1 MQTRGQRGTLGALA
15 PFFGAN
21 VLFGAGLF
29 AHAFLYNFYLDAL
42 GFGEGAMGVAA
53 ASLTAGGL
61 LTLAPAGLA
70 LDRWGSRS
78 VYLGAVALAATGLV
92 LGAWA
97 ERPAAVFAAA
107 AVAGLGTAS
116 WRVAMG
122 PVLMETAGP
131 ELRSRAFSWN
141 VAFLLASGAVWTA
154 LAGSLSAWAGGGVSS
169 LGGIRAALLLGAAGT
184 ALAGGAFLLLPD
196 QGREAAAARAA
207 TTPEGAPR
215 GLSLPRGVAVLVAAV
230 FVWMLGAALVLPFFN
245 LYFQRVHG
253 MDVEE
258 IGLIFAAAQA
268 LAAVVVFGGG
278 ELAQRWGPRRAF
290 GVWAALF
297 PLALL
302 ALVLGPGAWLAVAF
316 FAVQGL
322 PSPATNPLLDE
333 IVLDTAPPEQ
343 RGAASSWRNGATEAS
358 GLVGASLGGVLL
370 ERAGFGPLMTVAAV
384 VAAVGAWALWRSFS
398 RVSP

>member
-1 MQTRGQRGTLGALA
+1 MQTKGERGQLRALI

-53 ASLTAGGL
+53 ASMTAGGL
-61 LTLAPAGLA
+61 AALAPAGLA

-78 VYLGAVALAATGLV
+78 VYLGAVALAATGLA

-97 ERPAAVFAAA
+97 QRPATVFAAA
-107 AVAGLGTAS
+107 ALAGLGTAS

-122 PVLMETAGP
+122 PVVMELAGP
-131 ELRSRAFSWN
+131 GLRSRVFSWN
-141 VAFLLASGAVWTA
+141 VALLLASGAVWTA

-169 LGGIRAALLLGAAGT
+169 LGGIRVALWLGAAGT
-184 ALAGGAFLLLPD
+184 AVAGGAFLLLPG
-196 QGREAAAARAA
+196 QGRRAPVAGTAARS
-207 TTPEGAPR
+207 R
-215 GLSLPRGVAVLVAAV
+215 GGPWGLAVPWSVAVLVAGV

-245 LYFQRVHG
+245 LYFRRVHDL
-253 MDVEE
+253 DVEA
-258 IGLIFAAAQA
+258 IGLIFASAQA
-268 LAAVVVFGGG
+268 LTAVVVFGGG

-290 GVWAALF
+290 GVWGTLL
-297 PLALL
+297 PLALVG
-302 ALVLGPGAWLAVAF
+302 LVAGPGAWLAVALF
-316 FAVQGL
+316 VVQGL

-358 GLVGASLGGVLL
+358 GLVGAGLGGVLL
-370 ERAGFGPLMTVAAV
+370 ERAGFGPLMAVAAA
-384 VAAVGAWALWRSFS
+384 VATVGAWILWRSFS
-398 RVSP
+398 RHPR

>member
-1 MQTRGQRGTLGALA
+1 MQTRGQRGTLGTLA

-61 LTLAPAGLA
+61 LALAPAGLA

-107 AVAGLGTAS
+107 AVAGLGA
-116 WRVAMG
+116 A
-122 PVLMETAGP
+122 
-131 ELRSRAFSWN
+131 SWN
-141 VAFLLASGAVWTA
+141 VALLLASGAVWTA
-154 LAGSLSAWAGGGVSS
+154 LAGALSAWAGGGVSS
-169 LGGIRAALLLGAAGT
+169 LGGIRATLLLGAAGT

-196 QGREAAAARAA
+196 QGREAAASRAGA
-207 TTPEGAPR
+207 TPEGAR
-215 GLSLPRGVAVLVAAV
+215 GGLSLPRGVAVLVAAV

-253 MDVEE
+253 LNVEE
-258 IGLIFAAAQA
+258 IGLIFAATQA
-268 LAAVVVFGGG
+268 LTAVVVFGGG

-343 RGAASSWRNGATEAS
+343 RGTASSWRNGATEAS
-358 GLVGASLGGVLL
+358 GLVGASLGGILL

-398 RVSP
+398 RASP